1 MNDFSELGL
10 NRQLLNA
17 IDDLGYQEPTKIQ
30 VKAIPKILN
39 GQHVIGIAPTGTGKT
54 ASYVL
59 PILKKLNYAQGD
71 NPRCVI
77 FLPTHELVYQVYQN
91 LSDLGKYTDLRF
103 VKVFGG
109 GGIKAQREAL
119 KEGCDIIIATPGRFM
134 DLYSTGYIHLKSVNT
149 MVLDEADKMMDMGF
163 MPQLNQILEV
173 VPKKKQNLLFSA
185 TFHKN
190 IEKLSEDFLEFPVK
204 IEVKHEFKTVDT
216 VEQFLY
222 KTPNYST
229 KSNLLL
235 KLLEDESLSRVLIFT
250 RTKETAANLHKFL
263 ERKNVGEWSV
273 IHANK
278 GQNTR
283 INAFHNFQEGT
294 LRGIVATDVV
304 ARGIDISEVSHVIN
318 FEIPVMYSEYIHRI
332 GRTGRA
338 KKEGV
343 SITFSSP
350 VEEFHVRKI
359 EEMIGKEI
367 PLLEIP
373 EDVDIAATSKE
384 EARNYA
390 REIDRLKKKEDP
402 SYQGA
407 FHERKSDTKRN
418 QVSKRNLRAY
428 KFSGKRR
435 NKKK

>member
-1 MNDFSELGL
+1 MNDFSEFGL

-17 IDDLGYQEPTKIQ
+17 IDDLGYVEPTDIQ
-30 VKAIPKILN
+30 KKAIPKILN
-39 GQHVIGIAPTGTGKT
+39 GQHVIGVAPTGTGKT

-59 PILKKLNYAQGD
+59 PILKKLNYAKGD
-71 NPRCVI
+71 DPRCVI
-77 FLPTHELVYQVYQN
+77 FLPTHELVYQVHQN
-91 LSDLGKYTDLRF
+91 LVDLGKYTDLRF
-103 VKVFGG
+103 TKVFGG
-109 GGIKAQREAL
+109 GAIKGQREAL
-119 KEGCDIIIATPGRFM
+119 MEGTDIIIATPGRFM

-163 MPQLNQILEV
+163 MPQLNKILEI

-216 VEQFLY
+216 VDQFLY
-222 KTPNYST
+222 KTPNYRT
-229 KSNLLL
+229 KCNLLI
-235 KLLEDESLSRVLIFT
+235 KLLEDENLSRVLVFT

-263 ERKNVGEWSV
+263 ERKEVGAWSV

-283 INAFHNFQEGT
+283 INAFTKFQNGE

-304 ARGIDISEVSHVIN
+304 ARGIDISEVSHVVN

-338 KKEGV
+338 KKEGT
-343 SITFSSP
+343 SITFASP
-350 VEEFHVRKI
+350 VEEFHIPKI
-359 EEMIGKEI
+359 ETMIGKEI
-367 PLLEIP
+367 PLLKIP
-373 EDVDIAATSKE
+373 EDVEITETSKE
-384 EARNYA
+384 EAKNYA
-390 REIDRLKKKEDP
+390 REMDRLKKKDDP
-402 SYQGA
+402 AYQGA
-407 FHERKSDTKRN
+407 FHERKKGMRNN
-418 QVSKRNLRAY
+418 QVSKKNLRAY